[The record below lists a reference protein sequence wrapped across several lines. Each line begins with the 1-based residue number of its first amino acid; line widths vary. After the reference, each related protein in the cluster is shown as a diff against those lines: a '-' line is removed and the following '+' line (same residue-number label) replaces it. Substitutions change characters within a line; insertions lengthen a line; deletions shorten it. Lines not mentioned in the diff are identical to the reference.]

1 MKPSSPKTTFSIA
14 RIVCGT
20 LGHDYM
26 TTRQIT
32 SHINEYKCA
41 QCGKEVTNTYAGH
54 LEILT
59 QKTKAANNALASFVE
74 KKMRRKLTPSY
85 EKAIV

>member
-1 MKPSSPKTTFSIA
+1 MKPTSPKTTFSLS

-26 TTRQIT
+26 TTRQI
-32 SHINEYKCA
+32 SNHINEYKCA
-41 QCGKEVTNTYAGH
+41 QCGKEVTNTYNGH

-74 KKMRRKLTPSY
+74 KKMRRKISISY
-85 EKAIV
+85 EKALV